1 MTTVAVRKSRDST
14 YEKRTESNRYSVYPK
29 LITFH
34 PPSVA
39 YDASTVPSV
48 TLPNP
53 YSNDRYQNVR
63 FKALPPISSTSNERP
78 RRFRIDFRLHI
89 GVDFFAD
96 NVYTT
101 SR

>member
-1 MTTVAVRKSRDST
+1 MNDNGGGTQSRDST
-14 YEKRTESNRYSVYPK
+14 YEKRTESNRYSVYLN

-53 YSNDRYQNVR
+53 YPNDRYQNTFVSI
-63 FKALPPISSTSNERP
+63 LGSTSLPIMSTPPPDETSN
-78 RRFRIDFRLHI
+78 
-89 GVDFFAD
+89 FAL
-96 NVYTT
+96 TLA
-101 SR
+101 